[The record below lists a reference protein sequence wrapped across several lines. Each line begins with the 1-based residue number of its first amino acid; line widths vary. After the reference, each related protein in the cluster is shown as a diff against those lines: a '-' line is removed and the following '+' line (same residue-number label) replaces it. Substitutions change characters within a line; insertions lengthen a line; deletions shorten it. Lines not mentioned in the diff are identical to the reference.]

1 MQNCIRRMKRT
12 KYQWIAS
19 LAEATEPLTGFIYL
33 APSLNI
39 DAITRSAISQVI
51 SIAQRH
57 GMKFDPLN
65 LTVAIKLC
73 SDTES
78 DPLVN
83 F

>member
-1 MQNCIRRMKRT
+1 M
-12 KYQWIAS
+12 
-19 LAEATEPLTGFIYL
+19 L
-33 APSLNI
+33 
-39 DAITRSAISQVI
+39 IT
-51 SIAQRH
+51 QRH
-57 GMKFDPLN
+57 KIKFDPLN

>member
-1 MQNCIRRMKRT
+1 MKRT
-12 KYQWIAS
+12 KYQWTAS
-19 LAEATEPLTGFIYL
+19 LGEATEPLTGFIYV
-33 APSLNI
+33 APGFNR
-39 DAITRSAISQVI
+39 DEVTRGAIGQIMLIT
-51 SIAQRH
+51 QRH
-57 GMKFDPLN
+57 KIKFDPLN